1 MYKRNTRNISR
12 GRNSKQGKRR
22 AREHTRK
29 SLELETV
36 QRQVLA
42 VKGKG
47 SQNETVCSLKW
58 QNIGKAQSRHTNS
71 GDPTTIVVVASTE
84 EDKDKGKG
92 AMTGRRFYH
101 QGKHIV
107 SDTA

>member
-1 MYKRNTRNISR
+1 MYKRNTRNISK

-29 SLELETV
+29 SLEPETV

-42 VKGKG
+42 GKG

-71 GDPTTIVVVASTE
+71 GDPMTIVVVASTE
-84 EDKDKGKG
+84 EDKEKGKG

-101 QGKHIV
+101 QGKHFV
-107 SDTA
+107 TDTA